1 MIVGGFRYFPIHILV
16 INVVL
21 VRRYASS
28 ASRRGLWRSRLLNL
42 PRQSLIGQFL
52 LLHAERRRS
61 VVTGRCHGQV
71 AQIGIE
77 LDLVV
82 AQVERANIG
91 GKVVLLVLKL
101 VLPCVVMA
109 VLLLANISLELH

>member
-1 MIVGGFRYFPIHILV
+1 M
-16 INVVL
+16 
-21 VRRYASS
+21 
-28 ASRRGLWRSRLLNL
+28 
-42 PRQSLIGQFL
+42 
-52 LLHAERRRS
+52 
-61 VVTGRCHGQV
+61 